1 MNRAETAQKYN
12 EQWFQ
17 GAPFGDPAAD
27 PEYEQ
32 LARRFLCGD
41 VLPRDGLTQA
51 QKALVILSGLTAG
64 NLFPALRRYTRAALS
79 AGATPVEIK
88 EAIYQCAPYVGLER
102 ARCALEEVNAAF
114 KEAGVSLP
122 TPPQGSVSEKDRFEK
137 GLDVQRHIFGREHID
152 AMRAAAP
159 AETKHMQDFLSAH
172 CFGDFYTR
180 GALDLKMR
188 ELITF
193 SAICALGG
201 CEPQAKAHA
210 AANISVGNSR
220 ETLIEA
226 ATLLLPFMGFPRT
239 LNALACIDA
248 AAKP

>member
-1 MNRAETAQKYN
+1 METEKIAIRTEFIKLDSFLKYAGLAETGGQAKDAIQA
-12 EQWFQ
+12 
-17 GAPFGDPAAD
+17 GAD
-27 PEYEQ
+27 PGEIREAVYHCAPYIGLGKAEQ
-32 LARRFLCGD
+32 AVQAVD
-41 VLPRDGLTQA
+41 QVLEQRGIQLPLERAGTVTEEDRLEKGLSA
-51 QKALVILSGLTAG
+51 QKA
-64 NLFPALRRYTRAALS
+64 
-79 AGATPVEIK
+79 
-88 EAIYQCAPYVGLER
+88 
-102 ARCALEEVNAAF
+102 
-114 KEAGVSLP
+114 
-122 TPPQGSVSEKDRFEK
+122 
-137 GLDVQRHIFGREHID
+137 IFGESID

-248 AAKP
+248 ATKN

>member
-1 MNRAETAQKYN
+1 MR
-12 EQWFQ
+12 
-17 GAPFGDPAAD
+17 
-27 PEYEQ
+27 
-32 LARRFLCGD
+32 
-41 VLPRDGLTQA
+41 
-51 QKALVILSGLTAG
+51 
-64 NLFPALRRYTRAALS
+64 
-79 AGATPVEIK
+79 
-88 EAIYQCAPYVGLER
+88 PYVGLER

-122 TPPQGSVSEKDRFEK
+122 TPPQGSVTEEDRLEK

-248 AAKP
+248 ATKP

>member
-1 MNRAETAQKYN
+1 MRPLR
-12 EQWFQ
+12 
-17 GAPFGDPAAD
+17 G
-27 PEYEQ
+27 
-32 LARRFLCGD
+32 
-41 VLPRDGLTQA
+41 PRTR
-51 QKALVILSGLTAG
+51 
-64 NLFPALRRYTRAALS
+64 ALRFEGSQRRLQR
-79 AGATPVEIK
+79 G
-88 EAIYQCAPYVGLER
+88 GR
-102 ARCALEEVNAAF
+102 
-114 KEAGVSLP
+114 SLP
-122 TPPQGSVSEKDRFEK
+122 TPPQGSVTEEDRLEK
-137 GLDVQRHIFGREHID
+137 GLDVQRRIFGREHID

-180 GALDLKMR
+180 GALDLKTR

-210 AANISVGNSR
+210 AANVSVGNSR

-248 AAKP
+248 ATKN